1 VEWDYITLVQSSGY
15 YSNFPSHSDNTRI
28 PVWSLAHD
36 RQLGMSD
43 ARILKALP
51 ALTAADLVNAW
62 AYAEAY
68 PNEIEIAIQENDA
81 VLLEEV
87 G

>member
-1 VEWDYITLVQSSGY
+1 LV
-15 YSNFPSHSDNTRI
+15 
-28 PVWSLAHD
+28 HD
-36 RQLGMSD
+36 RQLGMTD
-43 ARILKALP
+43 ARILEALP

-68 PNEIEIAIQENDA
+68 PDEIQVAIQENEA
-81 VLLEEV
+81 VMFEEV